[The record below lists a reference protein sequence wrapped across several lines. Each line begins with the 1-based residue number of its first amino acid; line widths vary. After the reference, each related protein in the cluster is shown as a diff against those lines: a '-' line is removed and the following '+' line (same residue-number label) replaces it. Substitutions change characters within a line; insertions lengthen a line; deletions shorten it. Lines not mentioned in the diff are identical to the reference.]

1 VLVGLLAIGIYKRRA
16 RNAMIAISALIAAI
30 FSSIY
35 AAYCLIVVSMYLV
48 GYTDA
53 TQRNKEAEQ
62 DGAGQPATRFE
73 SDSEGGYKPQPES
86 EGRAR

>member
-1 VLVGLLAIGIYKRRA
+1 LGFLTIGICKRRA
-16 RNAMIAISALIAAI
+16 RNATIAISALITAI

-62 DGAGQPATRFE
+62 DGARQPATRRVLKA
-73 SDSEGGYKPQPES
+73 EGGDKPQPES
-86 EGRAR
+86 EGRSQ